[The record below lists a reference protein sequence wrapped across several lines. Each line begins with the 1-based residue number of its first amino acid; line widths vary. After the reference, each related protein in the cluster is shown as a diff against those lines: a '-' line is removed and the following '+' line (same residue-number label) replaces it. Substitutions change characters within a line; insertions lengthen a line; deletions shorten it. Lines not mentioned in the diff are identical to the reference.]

1 MRPVRQN
8 DKTGANGAGARR
20 GVGVLALVLLASGCA
35 GTGSAPASGAEG
47 TAAAHVLRAGPQAAP
62 ARALAAYAS
71 RLRPA
76 QARRA
81 AVARRRG
88 LTGAPLTP
96 PPPAGK
102 PVVGRG
108 RWEGAMPGT
117 VRRFLRTVTA
127 EGYAVARPENHR

>member
-1 MRPVRQN
+1 MPSVGSESEWTWPSTAPGRISEP
-8 DKTGANGAGARR
+8 GAATTR
-20 GVGVLALVLLASGCA
+20 
-35 GTGSAPASGAEG
+35 
-47 TAAAHVLRAGPQAAP
+47 AACHSP